1 MLSFKDD
8 ILSIYKILEIIA
20 IAVATYAVIMFF
32 AGCIILTAYIFEESI
47 MIGTLALIFAFAFLI
62 YRFFIWKEHK

>member
-8 ILSIYKILEIIA
+8 ILGIYKILEIIA
-20 IAVATYAVIMFF
+20 IAVAIYVVIMFF
-32 AGCIILTAYIFEESI
+32 AGCIILAAYVFEESI
-47 MIGTLALIFAFAFLI
+47 IIGTLVLICVFAFLI

>member
-20 IAVATYAVIMFF
+20 IAVAIYVVIMFF
-32 AGCIILTAYIFEESI
+32 AGCIILAAYVFEESAI
-47 MIGTLALIFAFAFLI
+47 VGALALIFAFAFLI